1 MNNNQ
6 ITKSQRRYLEVSGEK
21 LIQTSIFFIS
31 ANLEEANQHF
41 YSVQCYVEQSTILR
55 VLAFKILQPCQLFHL
70 QFQTYQSAH
79 MIIQTTAS
87 VKSHSLR
94 CLKIGWKKGLRSHQ
108 YLIP

>member
-1 MNNNQ
+1 
-6 ITKSQRRYLEVSGEK
+6 
-21 LIQTSIFFIS
+21 
-31 ANLEEANQHF
+31 
-41 YSVQCYVEQSTILR
+41 
-55 VLAFKILQPCQLFHL
+55 LQPCQLFHL